1 MRFPHSDGDSWRK
14 PETACEPGLCAPGDN
29 AIVTSMG
36 SILIATSGYSYE
48 DWRGAFY
55 PEGLPKEEF
64 LRYYALFFPF
74 VELNFSY
81 YAMPS
86 ARNLAAMAG
95 RTPEGFLF
103 SIKAHKSMTHEVGP
117 GWREDAAAFARA
129 AGALADAG
137 RLAAVLVQLPYSF
150 HYEPDNRRYLSELIK
165 ALAPLPL
172 AVEFRNAEW
181 GGERVLEEL
190 DKRGAAIVAVD
201 RPELPGLPAPSEA
214 VTGGLGYLRFHGRN
228 EENWWS
234 GDNVS
239 RYDYL
244 YSAEELEACAPRVRR
259 MAGKAKTLLVAFN
272 NHAKGKAV
280 RNAGELKAILFP
292 T

>member
-1 MRFPHSDGDSWRK
+1 MGD
-14 PETACEPGLCAPGDN
+14 
-29 AIVTSMG
+29 
-36 SILIATSGYSYE
+36 ILIATSGYSYD
-48 DWRGAFY
+48 DWRGEFY
-55 PEGLPKEEF
+55 PEALPKEEL

-81 YAMPS
+81 YAMPT
-86 ARNLAAMAG
+86 AKNLKAMAV

-103 SIKAHKSMTHEVGP
+103 TIKAHKSLSHEVSP
-117 GWREDAAAFARA
+117 LWRDDAAAFVKA

-137 RLAAVLVQLPYSF
+137 RLAAVLIQLPYRF
-150 HYEPDNRRYLSELIK
+150 HYTPDNRRYLSDLLK
-165 ALAPLPL
+165 ALSPLPL
-172 AVEFRNAEW
+172 AVEFRNDEW
-181 GGERVLEEL
+181 GGPRVLEEL

-201 RPELPGLPAPSEA
+201 RPELPGLPAAAEA

-228 EENWWS
+228 EANWWS

-244 YSAEELEACAPRVRR
+244 YSKEELEATAPKIKR
-259 MAGKAKTLLVAFN
+259 MAKAAKVLLVAFN

-280 RNAGELKAILFP
+280 KNATELKAMLFP
-292 T
+292 D